1 MDLQTTVQTQVEDNT
16 DQLIENL
23 LQLPN
28 LEGGRKRHLVI
39 MSNGAFDSIYSKIV
53 ASFSAQS
60 Q

>member
-1 MDLQTTVQTQVEDNT
+1 MVAAKVEDNT
-16 DQLIENL
+16 DQLIDNL

-53 ASFSAQS
+53 TSFTARS